1 MWLSAFRWRID
12 LWFMRNGWRVVRV
25 NKYLIGLN
33 FLDYIEAESEEEA
46 IEKFSEQYDIKE
58 KFLFVA
64 DVITEEVVE

>member
-1 MWLSAFRWRID
+1 M
-12 LWFMRNGWRVVRV
+12 

-64 DVITEEVVE
+64 DVISEEILE

>member
-1 MWLSAFRWRID
+1 M
-12 LWFMRNGWRVVRV
+12 

-46 IEKFSEQYDIKE
+46 LEKFSEQYEIKE
-58 KFLFVA
+58 QFLFVS

>member
-1 MWLSAFRWRID
+1 M
-12 LWFMRNGWRVVRV
+12 V

-33 FLDYIEAESEEEA
+33 FLDYLEAESEEAA

-64 DVITEEVVE
+64 DVISEEILE